1 MNFSES
7 NKGLGDVLASS
18 SNLVLQSQQDVVQL
32 FHFNYYIITST
43 IIMWLCFLQM
53 KGPAVLL
60 QLKST
65 WEFGKVSKIITEF
78 RFLLNYIITEEIV
91 WGSTG

>member
-1 MNFSES
+1 MFWLPHLTWFCNPS
-7 NKGLGDVLASS
+7 KTS
-18 SNLVLQSQQDVVQL
+18 SNCSIL
-32 FHFNYYIITST
+32 IITST

>member
-1 MNFSES
+1 MFWLPHLTWFCNPSKKS
-7 NKGLGDVLASS
+7 
-18 SNLVLQSQQDVVQL
+18 VQL

-78 RFLLNYIITEEIV
+78 RFLLSYIITEEIV